1 MGWTWAGLGF
11 TVAFDGHIAH
21 GMGDGGS
28 SDGDIGTWL
37 WMTEKEE
44 KWGKKNLR
52 SSISSP
58 TYLAT

>member
-28 SDGDIGTWL
+28 SDGDIGT
-37 WMTEKEE
+37 
-44 KWGKKNLR
+44 
-52 SSISSP
+52 
-58 TYLAT
+58 